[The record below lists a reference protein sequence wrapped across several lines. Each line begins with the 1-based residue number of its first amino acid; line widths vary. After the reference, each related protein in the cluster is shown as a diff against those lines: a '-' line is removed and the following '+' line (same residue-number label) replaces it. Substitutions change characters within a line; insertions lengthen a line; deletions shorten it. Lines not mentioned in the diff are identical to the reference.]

1 MQIDSAS
8 GRRVFAAAVTAV
20 MLATVASGAVAQEK
34 YPTRPIT
41 LVVPFPPGGSDTV
54 ARILGPK
61 LKETLG
67 EPWVIDN
74 RPGAAGTLGSN
85 VVARATPDGYT
96 LLFATASFPVAAV
109 FYKNLPFD
117 SVRDFAGVAAV
128 GSQPFVLVVHPS
140 LPVKSV
146 KDLIAL
152 AKAHPDQMNYA
163 STGTGGIGHLASELF
178 RHVTGAPITHV
189 PYKGTGP
196 AVTAVLAGECQLM
209 LPNVSGAL
217 PYIRAGKLR
226 ALAVAATQRSALA
239 ADLPTFAELGY
250 PDLVAGTWYGVLAP
264 QHTPQGIIERLN
276 RAIVAALRDKITH
289 DQITAV
295 GVEPMTSTPQEFA
308 QFIQSE
314 MVKWGRVMQRA
325 GLSQKQASARTGA

>member
-1 MQIDSAS
+1 MSS
-8 GRRVFAAAVTAV
+8 RPRFGTRPLAAVAAIAFLTI
-20 MLATVASGAVAQEK
+20 LAPFATAQEK

-61 LKETLG
+61 LRETLG

-74 RPGAAGTLGSN
+74 KPGAAGTLGSH
-85 VVARATPDGYT
+85 VVARAAADGYT

-117 SVRDFAGVAAV
+117 SVRDFAAVSAV

-140 LPVKSV
+140 LPAKSV
-146 KDLIAL
+146 KELIAL
-152 AKAHPDQMNYA
+152 AKSHPEQLNYA

-178 RHVTGAPITHV
+178 KHVTGVRITHV

-217 PYIRAGKLR
+217 PYIRAGRLR

-239 ADLPTFAELGY
+239 AALPTFTELGY

-264 QHTPQGIIERLN
+264 QRTPQ
-276 RAIVAALRDKITH
+276 AIVDKLNKAIVSALRDKTIH

-295 GVEPMTSTPQEFA
+295 GVEPVTSTPQEFA
-308 QFIQSE
+308 QFVQSE
-314 MVKWGRVMQRA
+314 MTKWGRVMQQA
-325 GLSQKQASARTGA
+325 GLSQKQTS

>member
-1 MQIDSAS
+1 MCRIFAPRWYGAALIVLLS
-8 GRRVFAAAVTAV
+8 GGLTGIAAAQ
-20 MLATVASGAVAQEK
+20 GR
-34 YPTRPIT
+34 YPTRPVT

-61 LKETLG
+61 LKQTLG

-74 RPGAAGTLGSN
+74 RPGAAGTLGSG
-85 VVARATPDGYT
+85 VVARAAPDGYT

-117 SVRDFAGVAAV
+117 SIRDFTPVAAV

-152 AKAHPDQMNYA
+152 AKSHPDQLNYA

-178 RHVTGAPITHV
+178 KHATGVPITHV

-196 AVTAVLAGECQLM
+196 AVTAVLSGECQLM

-217 PYIRAGKLR
+217 PYIRAGRLR
-226 ALAVAATQRSALA
+226 ALAVAATSRSALA
-239 ADLPTFAELGY
+239 PDLPTFAELGY

-264 QHTPQGIIERLN
+264 QRTPPAIVETLN
-276 RAIVAALRDKITH
+276 KALVAALRDKTIH
-289 DQITAV
+289 GEITAV
-295 GVEPMTSTPQEFA
+295 GVEPMISTPDEFGR
-308 QFIQSE
+308 FVQSE
-314 MVKWGRVMQRA
+314 MTKWGRVMQQA
-325 GLSQKQASARTGA
+325 GLTQKQTS